1 MPSSSRLTA
10 EERRAAILEAALR
23 LFSERGYRGT
33 TTRALAEAVGV
44 TEPVLYEHFRSKR
57 DLYAAIVQAKCRE
70 GFQQGAAMLEPYA
83 RARDD
88 WGLFTRLGEFILELY
103 RNDPAY
109 TRLLL
114 FAVLEEPELG
124 VLFYEHQH
132 EGRQLLA
139 GYIRR
144 RIEEG
149 AFRPVDPEVAARAFL
164 GMFFHLG
171 QVGVLYNDPLAQ
183 GRSKPV
189 REIVEA
195 MVRIFLDGLRNEQ
208 AQVPKQSCKEDR
220 K

>member
-1 MPSSSRLTA
+1 MPSSSRLSA

-23 LFSERGYRGT
+23 LFSKRGFRGT
-33 TTRALAEAVGV
+33 TTRALAEAVGA

-57 DLYAAIVQAKCRE
+57 DLYAAIVQAKSRE
-70 GFQQGAAMLEPYA
+70 GFQQGVAMMEPYA

-88 WGLFTRLGEFILELY
+88 WGLFTRLGEFILDLY
-103 RNDPAY
+103 RKDPAY

-124 VLFYEHQH
+124 ALFYEHQR

-149 AFRPVDPEVAARAFL
+149 AFRPVDPELAARAFL
-164 GMFFHLG
+164 GMFFYLG
-171 QVGVLYNDPLAQ
+171 QVGVLYNDPLVQ
-183 GRSKPV
+183 GRAKPLK
-189 REIVEA
+189 EIVEA
-195 MVRIFLDGLRNEQ
+195 MVEIFLDGMRTAGARQ
-208 AQVPKQSCKEDR
+208 AGVSRQEVER
-220 K
+220 

>member
-1 MPSSSRLTA
+1 MPSNSRLTA

-33 TTRALAEAVGV
+33 TTRALADAVGV

-57 DLYAAIVQAKCRE
+57 ELYAAIVQAKCRE
-70 GFQQGAAMLEPYA
+70 GFQQGVSMLEPYA

-124 VLFYEHQH
+124 VLFFEHQH

-149 AFRPVDPEVAARAFL
+149 AFRPVDPELAAHAFL

-171 QVGVLYNDPLAQ
+171 QVGVLYDDPLAQ
-183 GRSKPV
+183 GRTRPL

-195 MVRIFLDGLRNEQ
+195 MVRIFLEGMKNQEADAAKPPHEEVG
-208 AQVPKQSCKEDR
+208 K
-220 K
+220 

>member
-1 MPSSSRLTA
+1 MPANSRLTA
-10 EERRAAILEAALR
+10 GERRAAILEAALR

-57 DLYAAIVQAKCRE
+57 DLYAAIVQSKCRE
-70 GFQQGAAMLEPYA
+70 GFQQGVSMLEPYA
-83 RARDD
+83 KARDD

-139 GYIRR
+139 GYIRQ
-144 RIEEG
+144 RIQEG
-149 AFRPVDPEVAARAFL
+149 AFRPVDPELAARAFL

-171 QVGVLYNDPLAQ
+171 QLGVLYNDPLPQ
-183 GRSKPV
+183 GGRRPL

-195 MVRIFLDGLRNEQ
+195 MVRIFLEGMKNQQ
-208 AQVPKQSCKEDR
+208 AEVTESLHEEVEK
-220 K
+220 

>member
-1 MPSSSRLTA
+1 MPSNSRLTA

-33 TTRALAEAVGV
+33 TTRALADAVGV

-57 DLYAAIVQAKCRE
+57 ELYAAIVQAKCRE
-70 GFQQGAAMLEPYA
+70 GFQQGVSMLEPYA

-124 VLFYEHQH
+124 VLFFEHQH

-149 AFRPVDPEVAARAFL
+149 AFRPVDPELAARAFL

-171 QVGVLYNDPLAQ
+171 QVGVLYDDPLAQ
-183 GRSKPV
+183 GRTRPL

-195 MVRIFLDGLRNEQ
+195 MVRIFLEGMKNQEADAAKPPHEEVG
-208 AQVPKQSCKEDR
+208 K
-220 K
+220 